1 VITHDSKTTSSPD
14 ERTPNGAATPSRLYP
29 FNRWLK
35 AIDRSRAT
43 GWRWRINGYV
53 ETVNIR
59 GRVFISRDEI
69 ERFES
74 RACAGEFARP
84 STTPEGRL

>member
-1 VITHDSKTTSSPD
+1 MDHAKPSTNSPD
-14 ERTPNGAATPSRLYP
+14 DCTPNSVATPSRLYS

-43 GWRWRINGYV
+43 GWRWRLNGIV

-59 GRVFISRDEI
+59 GRVYISRDEI

-84 STTPEGRL
+84 STTAEGRL